1 MKNGFSIKIGIIVD
15 IVVNFA
21 IYLQFFIGLF
31 AIVNPF
37 GTLPIFFS
45 MTAHQ
50 YEADRNRTNLT
61 TSISVGVILL
71 VSLYFGKL
79 ILDVFS
85 ISLNSFRVAGGFLIV
100 SIAMTMISGKLGE
113 HKQNKEERNEDV
125 SEYENLGVVPLAMP
139 IMAGP
144 GAIGS
149 TIVWGTRYHSWVDY
163 VGFSVAI
170 ILFAATCY
178 VLFRFSAPLVKR
190 LGKTGSNVV
199 TRIMGLI
206 LMALGI
212 EIIVAGLSNLFP
224 GLTSIN

>member
-1 MKNGFSIKIGIIVD
+1 MEIDLNL
-15 IVVNFA
+15 A

-37 GTLPIFFS
+37 GSLPIFFS

-50 YEADRNRTNLT
+50 YEAERNH
-61 TSISVGVILL
+61 TSLVTSVSIGVILL
-71 VSLYFGKL
+71 VSLFFGKF
-79 ILDVFS
+79 ILDAFS
-85 ISLNSFRVAGGFLIV
+85 ISLDSFRVAGGFLIV

-113 HKQNKEERNEDV
+113 HKQNKEEKNADV
-125 SEYENLGVVPLAMP
+125 SEYENIGVVPLAMP

-149 TIVWGTRYHSWVDY
+149 TIVWGTRYHQVTDY
-163 VGFSVAI
+163 IGFSVSI
-170 ILFAATCY
+170 ILFSVVCY
-178 VLFRFSAPLVKR
+178 ILFRFSAPLVKK

-212 EIIVAGLSNLFP
+212 EITVAGLSNLFP
-224 GLTSIN
+224 GLTSIH

>member
-1 MKNGFSIKIGIIVD
+1 MD
-15 IVVNFA
+15 IVINFA

-50 YEADRNRTNLT
+50 YEADRNRTNLI
-61 TSISVGVILL
+61 TSISIAVILL

-79 ILDVFS
+79 ILDAFS
-85 ISLNSFRVAGGFLIV
+85 ISLNSFRVAGGILIV

-113 HKQNKEERNEDV
+113 HKQNKEEQKADLN
-125 SEYENLGVVPLAMP
+125 EYENIAVVPLAMP

-149 TIVWGTRYHSWVDY
+149 TIVWGTRYNNWVDFI
-163 VGFSVAI
+163 GFSIAI
-170 ILFAATCY
+170 VLFAVVCY

-190 LGKTGSNVV
+190 LGRTGSNVV

-206 LMALGI
+206 LMSLGI
-212 EIIVAGLSNLFP
+212 EIIVAGVSNLFP
-224 GLTSIN
+224 GLTAITR

>member
-1 MKNGFSIKIGIIVD
+1 ME

-85 ISLNSFRVAGGFLIV
+85 ISLNSFRIAGGFLIV

-163 VGFSVAI
+163 VGFSIAI
-170 ILFAATCY
+170 ILFAAICY
-178 VLFRFSAPLVKR
+178 ILFRFSAPLVKR